1 MKDLLGATWRLFALV
16 MVGVLPFI
24 VLASIVG
31 WHDLIKIA
39 VYAFFVAFLA
49 TVPNGT
55 RLGITFTAMFAGFSV
70 VGVAVGET
78 PWGAA
83 CVVGL
88 SVVVLL
94 ACAWRGFVKAGI
106 FFAMFVPNVFNPPPV
121 PWFGETQSVA
131 FFCAVAGVTLLGGL
145 WGTLIGRSV
154 RNGLPRFPPLPTV
167 PVRPVVAGGSVLV
180 LVVFVLTFYSVANF
194 PQAKWAW
201 LLAAIYSMMMAAEG
215 LSWKASIETI
225 LGTLA
230 GVGIAL
236 VVLLVAL
243 PISLVVLVGTVLM
256 SASIA
261 LRMANKRY
269 WISTAVSTAGVIF
282 VTGAGMDPFLAA
294 EDRLIFTMVGA
305 VIAVLLGLMMVGVV
319 RLFEV
324 SNQDQK
330 PNVDTV
336 PNHH

>member
-1 MKDLLGATWRLFALV
+1 M
-16 MVGVLPFI
+16 
-24 VLASIVG
+24 
-31 WHDLIKIA
+31 
-39 VYAFFVAFLA
+39 
-49 TVPNGT
+49 
-55 RLGITFTAMFAGFSV
+55 
-70 VGVAVGET
+70 
-78 PWGAA
+78 
-83 CVVGL
+83 
-88 SVVVLL
+88 
-94 ACAWRGFVKAGI
+94 
-106 FFAMFVPNVFNPPPV
+106 
-121 PWFGETQSVA
+121 
-131 FFCAVAGVTLLGGL
+131 
-145 WGTLIGRSV
+145 
-154 RNGLPRFPPLPTV
+154 
-167 PVRPVVAGGSVLV
+167 V